1 MTIAYDDNAKRWRHT
16 DGTNKGRFATQ
27 AEVDGQSET
36 PPGNDRSIG
45 RTSGLTDETI
55 GRILDL
61 LEDNNGILRHQA
73 ERRAFIEFVICC
85 GICILTANSSHAIVD
100 IAFSA
105 HYNWGKAVA
114 FAQTCKSKPWD
125 CLRGKVPWPDFNVIA
140 TPDTNIG
147 AMLSLIAWAEG
158 ADYDVSYTGQKFAD
172 FADHPRAL
180 YTANGISS
188 DAAGRYQF
196 LSPTWDSLKAKLK
209 LKDFSPQS
217 QDKAA
222 IELMKQCH
230 GYGYAVRGD
239 VAGFADRCWST
250 WASLHSRDGQK
261 LDDRQ
266 RSHPIAALEKRFNE
280 LRAGRGTSPAIAAP
294 LPAMQLTSSFSPNRI
309 HPVTGAARP
318 HNGADYAC
326 LLGAP
331 VLSPIAGTFHRG
343 MADPKGFGSSW
354 GVVMN
359 AKTRVV
365 LGHTRRILVPDMAQV
380 KRGQPIAECGSE
392 GISNGPHLHLEV
404 EQDGKLINPET
415 LIGKK

>member
-27 AEVDGQSET
+27 AEVDGQPEA
-36 PPGNDRSIG
+36 PPGNGRSIG
-45 RTSGLTDETI
+45 RTSALTDETI
-55 GRILDL
+55 ARILDL
-61 LEDNNGILRHQA
+61 LEDSNGILRHQA
-73 ERRAFIEFVICC
+73 ERRAFLQFAIVC
-85 GICILTANSSHAIVD
+85 GICILTANFSYVIVD
-100 IAFSA
+100 AAFSA
-105 HYNWGKAVA
+105 HYNWGKAKG

-125 CLRGKVPWPDFNVIA
+125 CLRGKVPWPNFDPLA
-140 TPDTNIG
+140 TPDTNIK
-147 AMLSLIAWAEG
+147 AMLDLIAWAEG
-158 ADYDVSYTGQKFAD
+158 ADYNVSYTGQKFTD

-196 LSPTWDSLKAKLK
+196 LSPTWDGLKSKLR

-217 QDKAA
+217 QDRAA

-239 VAGFADRCWST
+239 VAGFADRCWSQ
-250 WASLHSRDGQK
+250 WASFHRSDGAK
-261 LDDRQ
+261 LDKRQ

-294 LPAMQLTSSFSPNRI
+294 LPTMQLTSPFATNRT
-309 HPVTGAARP
+309 HPVTGAVRP

-326 LLGAP
+326 TLGAP
-331 VLSPIAGTFHRG
+331 VFSPIAGTFHRG
-343 MADPKGFGSSW
+343 RSDPKGFGSSW

-359 AKTRVV
+359 AKTRV
-365 LGHTRRILVPDMAQV
+365 LIGHTQRLLVPDMATV
-380 KRGQPIAECGSE
+380 TAGQLIAECGAE
-392 GISNGPHLHLEV
+392 GLSNGPHLHLEIT
-404 EQDGKLINPET
+404 QDNKLIDPET
-415 LIGKK
+415 ILRSK